1 MSAVAKMHHTD
12 FIVGGEKTR
21 LFRVPESAA
30 HAVLHSLERYEIKIE
45 NTNENEADDED
56 LVDADEIFLGLYA
69 ETSKAA
75 TLLRGYRGR
84 DKVTQTDLAKK
95 LGTSQS
101 SVASM
106 EHGRRPISKKM
117 AKKLAEIFDTKY
129 QSFL

>member
-12 FIVGGEKTR
+12 FIVGGDKMR
-21 LFRVPESAA
+21 LFRVPESTA
-30 HAVLHSLERYEIKIE
+30 HAVLHSLERYEIRID
-45 NTNENEADDED
+45 NANGDDDEE
-56 LVDADEIFLGLYA
+56 LVDAGEIFSELYA

-84 DKVTQTDLAKK
+84 DKLSQADLAKK

-106 EHGRRPISKKM
+106 EHGRRPISIKM